1 MYLVFDVGTTSVKTA
16 LYNTEGELI
25 HKVIKD
31 YSLNSPQL
39 DWYEVDSETYWDG
52 VMGGFKEI
60 IELSN
65 VSPKLIKSISGCS
78 QGETTIFLGREDKPL
93 RPAIVWY
100 DNRARREVEELKGFI
115 DTDEFY
121 RITGLLEV
129 DTTWSAPK
137 LLWVKNNEPDLFN
150 RTQKILLVEEY
161 IVYKL
166 TGQFVGSASL
176 SSSTALIDVHRR
188 AYWSKTVDY
197 IGARD
202 KLPEIIDEGSIIG
215 KIKPGIADEL
225 GLNRDV
231 IVVKG
236 AIDQVSSALGA
247 GNIKPGIVT
256 EITGSALAVV
266 VTLDSI
272 DLEQE
277 TKLPYQAHVVKNK
290 YALLPYAQTAAI
302 TYKWFR
308 DTFTPKLGKDV
319 KGDASGY
326 ERLNELARTVS
337 PGSEGLVFLPFLAGA
352 SFPENDTYAK
362 GVFYGITLK
371 HQRAHFAR
379 SIIES
384 IGFMLKKIMAFVEHY
399 GVRIEE
405 IHSMGGGSRSDLWL
419 QIKSDICN
427 YRIVKMEEE
436 DSSTLGAAILA
447 SVQARDYSTIDEA
460 VAVMVKMGKAFNP
473 DPNKNEIY
481 VESFVLYNELYESL
495 RQTFRRYSLINRSR

>member
-1 MYLVFDVGTTSVKTA
+1 LYLVFDVGTTSVKTA
-16 LYNTEGELI
+16 LYNMEGELI
-25 HKVIKD
+25 HKVIRD

-39 DWYEVDSETYWDG
+39 DWYEVDSETYWNG
-52 VMGGFKEI
+52 VIDGFKEI
-60 IELSN
+60 IESPN
-65 VSPKLIKSISGCS
+65 VSPHLIKSISGCS
-78 QGETTIFLGREDKPL
+78 QGETSIFLDRDDIPL

-100 DNRARREVEELKGFI
+100 DNRARKEVDELTAI
-115 DTDEFY
+115 INADEFY
-121 RITGLLEV
+121 RTTGLLEV

-150 RTQKILLVEEY
+150 RTRKILLVEEY
-161 IVYKL
+161 IVYKF
-166 TGQFVGSASL
+166 TGRFVGSASL

-188 AYWSKTVDY
+188 EYWGKTVDY
-197 IGARD
+197 IEARD
-202 KLPEIIDEGSIIG
+202 KLPEIIEEGSIVG
-215 KIKPGIADEL
+215 NIKPEIADEL
-225 GLNRDV
+225 GLHKDV

-247 GNIKPGIVT
+247 GNVKPGIIT

-272 DLEQE
+272 DLKQE
-277 TKLPYQAHVVKNK
+277 AKLPYQAHVVKNR

-308 DTFTPKLGKDV
+308 DAFSSELEKNNRRG
-319 KGDASGY
+319 GSGY
-326 ERLNELARTVS
+326 ERLNELARTIP

-352 SFPENDTYAK
+352 SFPENDSYAK

-384 IGFMLKKIMAFVEHY
+384 IGFMLKKIMTSVEDY

-405 IHSMGGGSRSDLWL
+405 IHSMGGGARSDLWL

-427 YRIVKMEEE
+427 YRIVKMKEE

-447 SVQARDYSTIDEA
+447 SVQAGDYTSIDEA
-460 VAVMVKMGKAFNP
+460 VAVMVKKGKTFNP
-473 DPNKNEIY
+473 DKSKNETY
-481 VESFVLYNELYESL
+481 MRSFALYNELYERL
-495 RQTFRRYSLINRSR
+495 KPTFRKYSASIK